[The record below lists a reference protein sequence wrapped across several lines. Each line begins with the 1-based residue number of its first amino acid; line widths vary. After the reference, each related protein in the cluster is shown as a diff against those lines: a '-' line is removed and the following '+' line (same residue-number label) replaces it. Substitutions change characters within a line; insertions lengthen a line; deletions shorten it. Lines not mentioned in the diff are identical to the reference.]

1 MTEEMIDLLS
11 DDGTPPVHAKAKSL
25 VHRDGDL
32 HRPADL
38 WTVTRDGRIRLQ
50 LHVSKKVNHPSFW
63 DVSVAGHID
72 AGETAVDAAIREA
85 CEELGIA
92 LRAEE
97 LRHVATL
104 RERWVIEDRGYV
116 DNEIQEVYLVRREVD
131 TGALVLQE
139 SEVDDVALVAPDQ
152 FRDKVRRPS
161 ARWVRPLA
169 GRLISLV
176 PPHMGMDT
184 GVTGVKGEKS
194 PLP

>member
-11 DDGTPPVHAKAKSL
+11 ADGTPLGHAKAKSL

-32 HRPADL
+32 HRTAHL
-38 WTVTRDGRIRLQ
+38 WIVTPDRRVLLQ
-50 LHVSKKVNHPSFW
+50 LRASKKVNHPSFW

-139 SEVDDVALVAPDQ
+139 SEVDDVALVPLDEFREQVMRRDATMVGHWSEYERVIAEVERDDAP
-152 FRDKVRRPS
+152 R
-161 ARWVRPLA
+161 
-169 GRLISLV
+169 
-176 PPHMGMDT
+176 
-184 GVTGVKGEKS
+184 
-194 PLP
+194 